1 MLSSFSWIILSLHA
15 LLASTAP
22 SSTSEIEVVR
32 EARAMG
38 TEVQITVQAE
48 TREHALRLSE
58 SLLRE
63 IERADQLLSTWDPKS
78 PLSQLNR
85 SVPGTLVPLP
95 EEVIALLSEAQDWSE
110 LTAGSFDLAVGALVD
125 AWDQRGSGRL
135 PTEQELVIALAN
147 TGQSLFRVEG
157 SHAVREKEA
166 LWIDTGAFGKGAG
179 LRAIKEILE
188 EELDAH
194 VLVDLGGQLLVR
206 SPGSLPREIEVAHPS
221 RRGESILT
229 LTIANGSIATSGL
242 SERWFKEDGERY
254 GHILDPRTGLP
265 VAHWGSVTV
274 VSEDP
279 VEADVLATA
288 LYVMG
293 PDEAL
298 AWAESNTRASVLI
311 VDDREEGLDIRWTPN
326 MEVMLQKNKAS

>member
-1 MLSSFSWIILSLHA
+1 MLGSFIWTILTLQA
-15 LLASTAP
+15 PLPGTAP
-22 SSTSEIEVVR
+22 TTTSEIVR

-38 TEVQITVQAE
+38 TEVRITVQAD

-58 SLLRE
+58 SLLLE
-63 IERADQLLSTWDPKS
+63 IERRDRLLSTWAPKS

-95 EEVIALLSEAQDWSE
+95 EEVIAFLSEARHWSE
-110 LTAGSFDLAVGALVD
+110 RTGGSFDPAVGALVD
-125 AWDQRGSGRL
+125 AWDQRGSGRV
-135 PTEQELVIALAN
+135 PTGQELAIALEN
-147 TGQSLFRVEG
+147 TGQSLLRIEG
-157 SHAVREKEA
+157 AHAVREKEA
-166 LWIDTGAFGKGAG
+166 VWVDTGAFGKGAG
-179 LRAIKEILE
+179 LRAVKEILE
-188 EELDAH
+188 EELDAR

-206 SPGSLPREIEVAHPS
+206 SPGSLLREVEVAHPS

-229 LTIANGSIATSGL
+229 LTIANGSIATSGT
-242 SERWFKEDGERY
+242 SERWFENDGERY

-279 VEADVLATA
+279 FEADVLATA

-298 AWAESNTRASVLI
+298 VWAERNTRAAVL
-311 VDDREEGLDIRWTPN
+311 VVHEREEGLDINWTSN
-326 MEVMLQKNKAS
+326 MEVMLEKLKASRF

>member
-1 MLSSFSWIILSLHA
+1 MLGSLSLIILSLQA
-15 LLASTAP
+15 LLAGTAP
-22 SSTSEIEVVR
+22 STTYEIVR
-32 EARAMG
+32 EAHAMG
-38 TEVQITVQAE
+38 TEVRITVQAG
-48 TREHALRLSE
+48 TREHALTLSE

-63 IERADQLLSTWDPKS
+63 IERRDGLLSTWDPKS

-85 SVPGTLVPLP
+85 SVPGTLVALP
-95 EEVIALLSEAQDWSE
+95 EEVIALLSEAQHWSE
-110 LTAGSFDLAVGALVD
+110 RTAGSFDPAVGALVD
-125 AWDQRGSGRL
+125 VWDQRGSGRV
-135 PTEQELVIALAN
+135 PTGQELATALEN
-147 TGQSLFRVEG
+147 TGQSLLRVEG
-157 SHAVREKEA
+157 AYAVREKEA
-166 LWIDTGAFGKGAG
+166 VWIDTGAFGKGAG
-179 LRAIKEILE
+179 LRAVKEILE
-188 EELDAH
+188 EELDAR

-206 SPGSLPREIEVAHPS
+206 SPGSLPREVEVAHPS

-242 SERWFKEDGERY
+242 SERWFKENGERY

-279 VEADVLATA
+279 VEADILATA

-293 PDEAL
+293 PDKAL
-298 AWAESNTRASVLI
+298 AWAESNTRAAVL
-311 VDDREEGLDIRWTPN
+311 VADEREGELDIRWTPN